1 MKKRIPKVIGKKLRG
16 EWAEMRFMVR
26 VAELAMP
33 ISKPWGDSRS
43 FDFVVGRPR
52 HFKAV
57 QVKSTTFALE
67 EGWMCS
73 IGSCSKAYPPGSFDF
88 LAAYIV
94 FEDAWYIIPE
104 EKVWGM
110 KSISLHTNNGHSK
123 YESYRENW
131 ELLQRAVDA
140 EPSGPEPGH
149 IDDIQGCAEEFLAEP
164 AEPILL
170 HAYTKVP
177 RFARDDNHVRE
188 DNRVG
193 NFFGSWFRRVIF
205 SQRLSY

>member
-26 VAELAMP
+26 IAELALP

-43 FDFVVGRPR
+43 FDFVVGWPR

-73 IGSCSKAYPPGSFDF
+73 IGSCGKSYPPGSFDF
-88 LAAYIV
+88 LAAYVV

-104 EKVWGM
+104 EKIWGM
-110 KSISLHTNNGHSK
+110 KSISLHTNNNHSR
-123 YESYRENW
+123 YENYRENW

-140 EPSGPEPGH
+140 ERDADPEPGD
-149 IDDIQGCAEEFLAEP
+149 INDIQGCAEEFP
-164 AEPILL
+164 AEPISPQP
-170 HAYTKVP
+170 YTKVP
-177 RFARDDNHVRE
+177 RFARDDIHVGDDNHT
-188 DNRVG
+188 G
-193 NFFGSWFRRVIF
+193 NFFGSLFRRVI
-205 SQRLSY
+205 SLQRLSY